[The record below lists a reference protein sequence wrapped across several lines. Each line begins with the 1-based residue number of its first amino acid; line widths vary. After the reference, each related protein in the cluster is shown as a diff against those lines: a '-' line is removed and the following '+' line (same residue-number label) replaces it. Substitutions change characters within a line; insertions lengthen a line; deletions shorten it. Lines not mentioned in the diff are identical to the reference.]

1 MTDMLLPSDVLDRQR
16 EQIRAVLATHGVSE
30 AGVFGSVARG
40 QDSGRSDLDLI
51 VAFRPDARRDLVR
64 LTDELEALT
73 GLSVDVVDQERVL
86 ERARRT
92 GIGYT
97 ILRDTVPL

>member
-1 MTDMLLPSDVLDRQR
+1 MTDVLLPSDVLDRHR
-16 EQIRAVLATHGVSE
+16 EQIRALLAAHGVSE

-40 QDSGRSDLDLI
+40 QDDGRSDLDLI
-51 VAFRPDARRDLVR
+51 VAFRPGARRDLVR
-64 LTDELEALT
+64 ITDELEEVT
-73 GLSVDVVDQERVL
+73 GLSIDVVDQERVL
-86 ERARRT
+86 DRARRT